1 MLHQV
6 NILFDGERMSTYHV
20 TVRTSGL
27 PTEYIDD
34 QSQSAAEAGEL
45 AAARFADVPC
55 GITVTSGEVQ

>member
-1 MLHQV
+1 MKT
-6 NILFDGERMSTYHV
+6 FHV
-20 TVRTSGL
+20 TVRTAGR

-55 GITVTSGEVQ
+55 GITVIAGGR